1 MDKNSTL
8 PGKCIMLLTIMTFF
22 FLSFT
27 HAQGTSP
34 NLVFASP
41 VLVSGT
47 AGQKDATYKF
57 SNVIAGVDAYVKIK
71 DIENGAILV
80 NIDDST
86 LGYYDA
92 WQPTIGGPG
101 VFGTSYIKWTIEFKT
116 TSGSDYKFPLMD
128 LTAVDIDGDN
138 SRVREFIDMQG
149 QSSADVP
156 TVIASL
162 LTISNVSD
170 HEGNNNDDHGGNDG
184 DNSGSGNSSGG
195 EALHVLGPVANRTG
209 IDTTSLD
216 VKMNYHFINQSKI
229 KVTIGAQVDDNGS
242 TGGVATDRYTS
253 LYFKRT
259 SNTFAIL
266 PVVYRSFDVTLNNKS
281 VDLFWI
287 TEAMAGNDHF
297 EVQRSFDQASFSTI
311 GMVLGAQ
318 SKNGISDL
326 YSFRDATAALADH
339 KVIYYRLKQ
348 VDIDEK
354 FTYSV
359 IKTVRINT
367 AAKAFA
373 QISPNPYMDK
383 LNVNFVSNESG
394 KAEVRLMSAS
404 GHVVRTAASAITRG
418 YNNIQ
423 LQALGSQAAGLYIA
437 DIIINGTVL
446 TSIKVLKQ

>member
-8 PGKCIMLLTIMTFF
+8 PGKCIVLLTIMTFF
-22 FLSFT
+22 VLSFT

-41 VLVSGT
+41 VLVSGI

-57 SNVIAGVDAYVKIK
+57 SNVIAGVDAYVKIR

-162 LTISNVSD
+162 LTISNVSG

-287 TEAMAGNDHF
+287 TEAMAANDHF
-297 EVQRSFDQASFSTI
+297 EVERSFDQASFSTI

-326 YSFRDATAALADH
+326 YSFRDATAAAC
-339 KVIYYRLKQ
+339 
-348 VDIDEK
+348 
-354 FTYSV
+354 
-359 IKTVRINT
+359 
-367 AAKAFA
+367 
-373 QISPNPYMDK
+373 
-383 LNVNFVSNESG
+383 
-394 KAEVRLMSAS
+394 
-404 GHVVRTAASAITRG
+404 
-418 YNNIQ
+418 
-423 LQALGSQAAGLYIA
+423 GSQSDLLPVKTGRYRREIHLQCYKDRTDKYCCKSICA
-437 DIIINGTVL
+437 DITQSLHG
-446 TSIKVLKQ
+446 

>member
-41 VLVSGT
+41 VLVSGI

-57 SNVIAGVDAYVKIK
+57 SNVIAGVDAYVEIR

-101 VFGTSYIKWTIEFKT
+101 VFGTSDIKWTIEFKT

-318 SKNGISDL
+318 FKNGISDL

-367 AAKAFA
+367 AAKAFV